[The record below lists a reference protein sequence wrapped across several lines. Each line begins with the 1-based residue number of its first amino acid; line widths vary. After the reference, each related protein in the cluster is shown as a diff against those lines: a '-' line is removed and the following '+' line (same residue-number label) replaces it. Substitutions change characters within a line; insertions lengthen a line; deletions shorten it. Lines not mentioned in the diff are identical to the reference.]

1 MNDQEPT
8 IRSRELGLAL
18 SRKMDIIEMS
28 QIQLARELEWS
39 PSMVS
44 RMISGKR
51 PVCPELMSGVLGVL
65 RITGPKRRELM
76 EMARRATERGW
87 WQEFGDRLPPELVTL
102 SAQEDSA
109 ISVVNLETNIVPGLL
124 QTAEYMTALM
134 EAAATIPAAEVP
146 DRRRARLMRQDVF
159 DRRRPGKFLFFVDE
173 YVVGRTGAGR
183 DIMSGQV
190 HHMLRMSVRP
200 NIEIRVI
207 PDGVGFHAGIRP
219 FKLMEFSE
227 INPVVHVESE
237 TSVLFL
243 EREDT
248 IAGYKKIVADLSR
261 IALDEG
267 RSRAWLANLAT
278 QMGAP
283 REDHDAK
290 RPAGIF
296 EVEEE

>member
-18 SRKMDIIEMS
+18 SRKMDAIDMS

-51 PVCPELMSGVLGVL
+51 PVGAELMSGVLGVL

-76 EMARRATERGW
+76 EMARRATELGW
-87 WQEFGDRLPPELVTL
+87 WQEFGDRLPPELTTL

-109 ISVVNLETNIVPGLL
+109 ILVVNYENTLVPGLL
-124 QTAEYMTALM
+124 QTAEYTAALL
-134 EAAATIPAAEVP
+134 EATPAIPVGEVG
-146 DRRRARLMRQDVF
+146 DRKRARQLRKEVF
-159 DRRRPGKFLFFVDE
+159 DRRRQAKFLFFINE
-173 YVVGRTGAGR
+173 YVVCCAGAGR
-183 DIMSGQV
+183 EIMSGQV
-190 HHMLRMSVRP
+190 HHLLTMSVRP

-207 PDGVGFHAGIRP
+207 PESAGFHAGRMP

-227 INPVVHVESE
+227 INPVVHIE
-237 TSVLFL
+237 TDTSALFI
-243 EREDT
+243 ERADS
-248 IAGYKKIVADLSR
+248 IAGYKSIAADLSR
-261 IALDEG
+261 IALNEG
-267 RSRAWLANLAT
+267 HSRAWLAKVASEL
-278 QMGAP
+278 GA

-296 EVEEE
+296 ELEEE

>member
-1 MNDQEPT
+1 MNDLEPT

-18 SRKMDIIEMS
+18 SRQMDVLDMS
-28 QIQLARELEWS
+28 QLALARELEWS

-51 PVCPELMSGVLGVL
+51 PVSAELMSGVLGVL

-87 WQEFGDRLPPELVTL
+87 WQEFGNRLPPELTTL

-109 ISVVNLETNIVPGLL
+109 IAITSFETTVIPGLL
-124 QTAEYMTALM
+124 QTTDYMTALM
-134 EAAATIPAAEVP
+134 KATPSIPAAEIP
-146 DRRRARLMRQDVF
+146 DQLKVRRLRQEVF
-159 DRRRPGKFLFFVDE
+159 DLRHSPQFRFFIDE
-173 YVVGRTGAGR
+173 YAICRTGAGG
-183 DIMSGQV
+183 DVMSGQV
-190 HHMLRMSVRP
+190 HHLLSMSVRP
-200 NIEIRVI
+200 NVEIRVV
-207 PDGVGFHAGIRP
+207 PEAVGFHAGRKP
-219 FKLMEFSE
+219 FQLMEFTE
-227 INPVVHVESE
+227 VNPVLFIEND

-248 IAGYKKIVADLSR
+248 IAGYRDVAAELSR

-267 RSRAWLANLAT
+267 HSRSWLATVASEL
-278 QMGAP
+278 GAP

-296 EVEEE
+296 ELEED